1 MKKST
6 IGFVTLIILITIIL
20 LVNFIPNN
28 DKGNIKIGADFA
40 LSGSVAV
47 YGEWASKG
55 VNLALEE
62 INKGS
67 KKLEIIYE
75 DNKGQPKDAVT
86 AYNKLRNIDHV
97 DYVLTFQSSVAL
109 AIAPL
114 ANQDKVIQIDVS
126 ATTPDY
132 STPNDYT
139 FRTGIV
145 ATQLAKESSDI
156 LFNKLGIKEVGILSI
171 NNDFGEG
178 MKKVFKENYQGK
190 IIAEE
195 KFNQDASDFKT
206 QLNKLSGAKTI
217 FLVSHLK
224 ESGLLV
230 KQAAELK
237 LDFNFFTDVFS
248 VEGPDFIDIAK
259 ESAEEIV
266 YVAPKFDIDDKNQ
279 EVSSFIEKYRTKYN
293 EEPTYFAAQAYD
305 AVLSLSKA
313 LENCSDTDCV
323 REELMKLDFNGASG
337 KIKFDVNGDVQKPI
351 SLKTIKYGEF
361 IKLE

>member
-132 STPNDYT
+132 ST
-139 FRTGIV
+139 
-145 ATQLAKESSDI
+145 
-156 LFNKLGIKEVGILSI
+156 
-171 NNDFGEG
+171 
-178 MKKVFKENYQGK
+178 
-190 IIAEE
+190 
-195 KFNQDASDFKT
+195 
-206 QLNKLSGAKTI
+206 
-217 FLVSHLK
+217 
-224 ESGLLV
+224 
-230 KQAAELK
+230 
-237 LDFNFFTDVFS
+237 
-248 VEGPDFIDIAK
+248 
-259 ESAEEIV
+259 
-266 YVAPKFDIDDKNQ
+266 
-279 EVSSFIEKYRTKYN
+279 
-293 EEPTYFAAQAYD
+293 
-305 AVLSLSKA
+305 
-313 LENCSDTDCV
+313 
-323 REELMKLDFNGASG
+323 
-337 KIKFDVNGDVQKPI
+337 
-351 SLKTIKYGEF
+351 
-361 IKLE
+361 

>member
-1 MKKST
+1 M
-6 IGFVTLIILITIIL
+6 
-20 LVNFIPNN
+20 
-28 DKGNIKIGADFA
+28 
-40 LSGSVAV
+40 
-47 YGEWASKG
+47 
-55 VNLALEE
+55 
-62 INKGS
+62 
-67 KKLEIIYE
+67 
-75 DNKGQPKDAVT
+75 
-86 AYNKLRNIDHV
+86 
-97 DYVLTFQSSVAL
+97 
-109 AIAPL
+109 
-114 ANQDKVIQIDVS
+114 
-126 ATTPDY
+126 
-132 STPNDYT
+132 
-139 FRTGIV
+139 
-145 ATQLAKESSDI
+145 
-156 LFNKLGIKEVGILSI
+156 GILSI